1 MKFESLVKLVVFI
14 FSSILVVFSFQ
25 NCANSKNLSQINN
38 TEVSGINEVIS
49 SGAPGSSDLEASKLT
64 QIDFSKASNLFLQ
77 LDSIYSQLSTRS
89 KPSVN
94 INLQNGEVR
103 SVTQEG
109 EVNSP
114 IRWCL
119 LKEELE
125 ELKAILE
132 TSKICKPTNM
142 VNNIQVCTQVYIYP
156 YAKIELPGEEVV
168 KLGEKSG
175 CSTGVDL
182 CEQHRNAMN
191 GFISYL
197 SSHLEYRKCL

>member
-1 MKFESLVKLVVFI
+1 MKFDSLVKLVVLI
-14 FSSILVVFSFQ
+14 FSSTLVVFSFQ
-25 NCANSKNLSQINN
+25 NCANSKSLSQINN
-38 TEVSGINEVIS
+38 DQVSAVNELTS
-49 SGAPGSSDLEASKLT
+49 SGAHGTSDLESSKLT
-64 QIDFSKASNLFLQ
+64 QMDFSKATHLFLQ
-77 LDSIYSQLSTRS
+77 LDSIYSQISTRS

-94 INLQNGEVR
+94 INLQNGEIR

-119 LKEELE
+119 LKDELE

-142 VNNIQVCTQVYIYP
+142 INNSQVCTQVYIYP

-175 CSTGVDL
+175 CSTGIDL